1 VVICSSLTGEGTETA
16 FRAMEEGAIEIVTK
30 PQMGIKDFLY
40 ESSVMLVDAIRG
52 AARARVRRRKEPQTP
67 NLPVYQK
74 LTADA
79 VLPARPKSFL
89 TITTDKVVAIGASTG
104 GTEALR
110 EVLEAMDPEC
120 PGIVIVQHMPEHFT
134 RTFAER
140 LNQICRIEVKEA
152 VNGDRVTRGRALI
165 AQGNRHMMLVRT
177 GAHYVVEV
185 VDGDLV
191 NRHRPSVDVLFRSM
205 AQNAGKNGVGVIMTG
220 MGDDGADGLLE
231 MKKAGAPTIA
241 QDEASCVV
249 FGMPKEAIARGAV
262 DDVVPLSRIPSLML
276 KKAGMI

>member
-1 VVICSSLTGEGTETA
+1 
-16 FRAMEEGAIEIVTK
+16 M
-30 PQMGIKDFLY
+30 
-40 ESSVMLVDAIRG
+40 
-52 AARARVRRRKEPQTP
+52 
-67 NLPVYQK
+67 
-74 LTADA
+74 
-79 VLPARPKSFL
+79 
-89 TITTDKVVAIGASTG
+89 VVAIGASTG
-104 GTEALR
+104 GPEALR

-120 PGIVIVQHMPEHFT
+120 PGIVIVQHMLEYFT

-140 LNQICRIEVKEA
+140 LNRICRIEVKEA

-165 AQGNRHMMLVRT
+165 APGNRHIMLVRT
-177 GAHYVVEV
+177 GARYAVELR
-185 VDGDLV
+185 DGELV

-231 MKKAGAPTIA
+231 MKKAGAFTIA

-262 DDVVPLSRIPSLML
+262 DDVVPLSRISSVIQ
-276 KKAGMI
+276 KKAGLLSTDRPALNAGR

>member
-1 VVICSSLTGEGTETA
+1 MI
-16 FRAMEEGAIEIVTK
+16 
-30 PQMGIKDFLY
+30 
-40 ESSVMLVDAIRG
+40 
-52 AARARVRRRKEPQTP
+52 
-67 NLPVYQK
+67 
-74 LTADA
+74 
-79 VLPARPKSFL
+79 
-89 TITTDKVVAIGASTG
+89 
-104 GTEALR
+104 
-110 EVLEAMDPEC
+110 
-120 PGIVIVQHMPEHFT
+120 
-134 RTFAER
+134 
-140 LNQICRIEVKEA
+140 
-152 VNGDRVTRGRALI
+152 
-165 AQGNRHMMLVRT
+165 LVRT

-185 VDGDLV
+185 LDGDLV